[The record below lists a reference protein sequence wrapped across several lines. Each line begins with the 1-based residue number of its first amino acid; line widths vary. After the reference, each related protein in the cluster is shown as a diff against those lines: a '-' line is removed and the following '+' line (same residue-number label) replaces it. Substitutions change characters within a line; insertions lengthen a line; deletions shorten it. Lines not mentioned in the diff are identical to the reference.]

1 MDDFS
6 VREFDQIADFW
17 YTVARAGVA
26 EQADARDSKSCGLDP
41 CGFDSHLRHPSVTTA
56 ASRVFLPRYV
66 AFLCPFMSTEGTV
79 RSVLRGSGGQWLIGV
94 AIGLALGFAIGWG
107 VWPVEYIN
115 TTPAVL
121 RVDYRDE
128 YVLMTAAAYT
138 VEGDLALAA
147 ERMRRLNPTDPTAP
161 VVDLAERLIAGGG
174 NPQDIARLSRLAYDL
189 GARTPLLMP
198 YLGEA
203 QDG

>member
-1 MDDFS
+1 M
-6 VREFDQIADFW
+6 
-17 YTVARAGVA
+17 
-26 EQADARDSKSCGLDP
+26 
-41 CGFDSHLRHPSVTTA
+41 
-56 ASRVFLPRYV
+56 
-66 AFLCPFMSTEGTV
+66 